1 MVCNKLQV
9 DEKNSSG
16 NISVP
21 SLWHTVVMLLV
32 TATNVVKAGLSSTG

>member
-1 MVCNKLQV
+1 MGYNILQD

-21 SLWHTVVMLLV
+21 SLWHTMVMLLI
-32 TATNVVKAGLSSTG
+32 TATDAVKAGLSSTG